1 MTDEQLNEQNVE
13 TKEDKIVLDKTKGHV
28 LDIGPGCII
37 IELPAGYIHEDGE
50 LHVNAVLR
58 EMKGS
63 EEELLASKGPTVTRI
78 NTIIGNCLVQIGTI
92 SDKSLLRKITN
103 DLTAQDRM
111 AILLGLR
118 RVSLGDFYDCKVT
131 CPECNIS
138 QHVTINL
145 SEIEISPMPNR
156 MERDM
161 TDTLPSGKEVKWHV
175 IRSEDEE
182 WLVEQRKKQ
191 KDLLTLH
198 LLSRIDSIDDEKL
211 DRKNKYRDA
220 INTLKDLSIRDRTA
234 LRDLFDK
241 KEDNI
246 DTLVEFECEKCGHQ
260 WEGKLDVAQP
270 TFFFPSVKLGI

>member
-1 MTDEQLNEQNVE
+1 MVDEQLNGQNVE
-13 TKEDKIVLDKTKGHV
+13 MKEDKIVLEKTKGHV
-28 LDIGPGCII
+28 LDVASGCISV
-37 IELPAGYIHEDGE
+37 ELPAGYIHEGE
-50 LHVNAVLR
+50 LLIYAILR
-58 EMKGS
+58 EMSGR
-63 EEELLASKGPTVTRI
+63 EEELLASKGPTVPKI

-92 SDKSLLRKITN
+92 SEKSLLRKITN

-111 AILLGLR
+111 AILLSLR

-145 SEIEISPMPNR
+145 SEIEITPMPNR
-156 MERDM
+156 MEREMVDV
-161 TDTLPSGKEVKWHV
+161 LPSGKEVKWHV
-175 IRSEDEE
+175 IRTEDEE

-198 LLSRIDSIDDEKL
+198 LLSRVDSIDDDKL
-211 DRKNKYRDA
+211 DRKYKYREA
-220 INTLKDLSIRDRTA
+220 INILMDLSIRDRAT
-234 LRDLFDK
+234 LRDLFDR

-270 TFFFPSVKLGI
+270 TFFFPSVKLGT

>member
-1 MTDEQLNEQNVE
+1 MIDEQLNEQNVE
-13 TKEDKIVLDKTKGHV
+13 MKEDKIVLDKTKGHV

-58 EMKGS
+58 EMKGP

-103 DLTAQDRM
+103 NLTAQDRM
-111 AILLGLR
+111 AILLALR

-198 LLSRIDSIDDEKL
+198 LLSRIDSIEDEEL
-211 DRKNKYRDA
+211 DRKNKYRKA
-220 INTLKDLSIRDRTA
+220 INTLMDLSIRDRSA